1 MRVSSALGLALCLG
15 TAACVVDVGD
25 PALDEANVRI
35 VGGSKA
41 FPGEFPAVMGLYD
54 GSHLCTAT
62 LIHPEWALT
71 AAHCVTPILTGYTNQ
86 AEVTAAFYV
95 ILDDVDLT
103 DQQAS
108 SRTIRLTE
116 TIMHP
121 DWNPSRLGDND
132 VAVLHLAEA
141 VTDRNPAPVYRTPVA
156 NGTPVTQVGYGVND
170 PTGSTGAGVLRVLNT
185 TTVDCDQY
193 GRSDINLLCFD
204 ANDGNG
210 TCFGDSGGPTFA
222 TVGGAFEI
230 AGITSFGAN
239 DQCTGYDASTHV
251 ASELAFIDAHVPR
264 VAGGTP
270 QASDPTADPDIGPAP
285 TILSGCSVSAR
296 RRGSNRAPAAFAA
309 LALLCL
315 VSWQRRRRA

>member
-1 MRVSSALGLALCLG
+1 
-15 TAACVVDVGD
+15 
-25 PALDEANVRI
+25 VRI

-54 GSHLCTAT
+54 GAHLCTAT

-71 AAHCVTPILTGYTNQ
+71 AAHCVTPILTGYANQ

-103 DQQAS
+103 DAQAT

-121 DWNPSRLGDND
+121 DWNPARLGDND
-132 VAVLHLAEA
+132 VAVLHLAEK
-141 VTDRNPAPVYRTPVA
+141 VTDRNPAPVYRTPLP

-170 PTGSTGAGVLRVLNT
+170 PAASSGAGVLRVLNT
-185 TTVDCDQY
+185 TTADCDRY

-204 ANDGNG
+204 ASDGNG

-222 TVGGAFEI
+222 TVGGSLEI

-239 DQCTGYDASTHV
+239 DQCTGYDASTQV
-251 ASELAFIDAHVPR
+251 ASELAFVDAHVPR

-270 QASDPTADPDIGPAP
+270 QASDPTATTEIGPAP
-285 TILSGCSVSAR
+285 TVLSGCSVGPGRAR
-296 RRGSNRAPAAFAA
+296 SNGTSVAFAAFA
-309 LALLCL
+309 LLCFI
-315 VSWQRRRRA
+315 SWHRLRRAVACASDRSRSH